1 MAPQALL
8 QSKALMRAP
17 YLEQL
22 KQVIADEGAL
32 FVAQLRQPEALE
44 ALSAFMQRRTP
55 DFSRFA

>member
-1 MAPQALL
+1 
-8 QSKALMRAP
+8 MRAP